1 VVNGRHV
8 RRQLTRILG
17 AHGGARR
24 STELRARRVR
34 GLLAVRSPRVW
45 LPELECRRARR
56 PRRLRCRRVGRLA
69 RSLLIK
75 CSGARSVCRSS
86 SSSRRARQCS
96 DARGSLMYGPI
107 VTHSKN
113 SWRRWVGQPRPA
125 CAPSMPASAMR
136 PTRRSEHS
144 YFKATRARLTE
155 VSSSTRRMVSVPRP
169 ARSGRPLGAR
179 FERHHPLD
187 VCSNDGQHARSRPT
201 GAPKVE

>member
-34 GLLAVRSPRVW
+34 GLLAVRR
-45 LPELECRRARR
+45 LECGFLELECRRARR

-113 SWRRWVGQPRPA
+113 SWRSWVGQPRPA

-155 VSSSTRRMVSVPRP
+155 VSSSTREWSPCPDPRDP
-169 ARSGRPLGAR
+169 GDLSARDSNATTPLM
-179 FERHHPLD
+179 F
-187 VCSNDGQHARSRPT
+187 CSNDGQHARSRPT

>member
-1 VVNGRHV
+1 MEE
-8 RRQLTRILG
+8 
-17 AHGGARR
+17 HGGLP
-24 STELRARRVR
+24 SFVR
-34 GLLAVRSPRVW
+34 DEFEAYLQCGRLECGFL
-45 LPELECRRARR
+45 ELECRRARR

-155 VSSSTRRMVSVPRP
+155 VSSSTRRMVSVPPTRAIRETSRRAIRTP
-169 ARSGRPLGAR
+169 PPL
-179 FERHHPLD
+179 
-187 VCSNDGQHARSRPT
+187 
-201 GAPKVE
+201 